1 MIYAPKGSAN
11 IRSFFHS
18 AQTGRK
24 NIVSGRD
31 LSLSSRKTGD
41 GSGGTGDGSGGTGDG
56 FGKAEGGLDTTGPAW
71 PQRGRHG
78 HNRGG
83 MATTGTASTRGEA
96 VLVNKGRCAQREG
109 RYGQNGRC
117 SADATGRHG
126 YNGTTRTTRCGSDK
140 TKCATDKIGNKFSF
154 CRPPF
159 TIFAGR
165 QTPGRQVESGK
176 ILCGYA
182 FENGLCCLCDKLEI

>member
-31 LSLSSRKTGD
+31 LSLSLRK
-41 GSGGTGDGSGGTGDG
+41 TGDGSGGTGDG
-56 FGKAEGGLDTTGPAW
+56 FGKAKGGMDTTGAAW
-71 PQRGRHG
+71 LQRGRHG

-117 SADATGRHG
+117 SADKTGRHG
-126 YNGTTRTTRCGSDK
+126 YNGTTRTTRCRSDK

-165 QTPGRQVESGK
+165 QMPGRQVESGK
-176 ILCGYA
+176 ICADTHLRTVCA
-182 FENGLCCLCDKLEI
+182 VFAINLRL